1 MLLCVKWLNPYF
13 YIGKLAL
20 KMSAFIITK
29 FITLKFWCSHINIII
44 LWFQLFFCL
53 FFMDNCFGILLFS
66 DKYQHESALGIHM
79 SLPSWTSLPSLIP
92 SHPSRLL
99 QSTCLSSLSQPANS
113 PWVSYFTYGIVSFH
127 VTLFIQLT
135 FSFLTSPPGPK
146 VCSLCLFFHCCPQN

>member
-99 QSTCLSSLSQPANS
+99 QSTRSSLHHTAKFSLGI
-113 PWVSYFTYGIVSFH
+113 YFTYYNVYVSIH
-127 VTLFIQLT
+127 PSL
-135 FSFLTSPPGPK
+135 SFPHCAHKSVLY
-146 VCSLCLFFHCCPQN
+146 VCVSIATMQIGLSVQSF